1 MAQNKD
7 ILRENP
13 KPADKMHCI
22 IFVVRATFNMSLD
35 RQSASL
41 KVMRNIRNKRKA
53 EGILVFFF
61 FYKIFYN
68 NKKPC

>member
-22 IFVVRATFNMSLD
+22 IYVIRATSNMSLD
-35 RQSASL
+35 RHQSDSL
-41 KVMRNIRNKRKA
+41 KVLRNIRNKRTT
-53 EGILVFFF
+53 EGTMCYI
-61 FYKIFYN
+61 YTIFKN
-68 NKKPC
+68 

>member
-22 IFVVRATFNMSLD
+22 IYVIRATSNMSLD
-35 RQSASL
+35 RNQSDSL
-41 KVMRNIRNKRKA
+41 KVLRNIRNKRTT
-53 EGILVFFF
+53 EGIMC
-61 FYKIFYN
+61 YIYTIFKN
-68 NKKPC
+68 

>member
-22 IFVVRATFNMSLD
+22 IFVVRATSNMAKD
-35 RQSASL
+35 HHQSDSL
-41 KVMRNIRNKRKA
+41 KVMCNIRKKRKA
-53 EGILVFFF
+53 EGIMFSFLQN
-61 FYKIFYN
+61 II
-68 NKKPC
+68 

>member
-22 IFVVRATFNMSLD
+22 IFVVRASFNMSVD
-35 RQSASL
+35 RQSDSL
-41 KVMRNIRNKRKA
+41 KVLRNIRIKRKT
-53 EGILVFFF
+53 EGMMCYI
-61 FYKIFYN
+61 YTIFKN
-68 NKKPC
+68 

>member
-22 IFVVRATFNMSLD
+22 IFVVRATSYMGKDHHQLD
-35 RQSASL
+35 SL
-41 KVMRNIRNKRKA
+41 KVMCNIRNKRKA
-53 EGILVFFF
+53 EGIMFSFLQN
-61 FYKIFYN
+61 II
-68 NKKPC
+68 

>member
-22 IFVVRATFNMSLD
+22 IFVVRASFNMSVD
-35 RQSASL
+35 RQSESL
-41 KVMRNIRNKRKA
+41 KVLRNIRIKRKT
-53 EGILVFFF
+53 EGMMCYI
-61 FYKIFYN
+61 YTIFKN
-68 NKKPC
+68 